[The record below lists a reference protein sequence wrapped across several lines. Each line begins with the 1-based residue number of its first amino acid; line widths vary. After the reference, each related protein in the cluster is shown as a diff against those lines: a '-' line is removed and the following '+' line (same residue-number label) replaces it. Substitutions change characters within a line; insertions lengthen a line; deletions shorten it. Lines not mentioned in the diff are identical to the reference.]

1 VNDLFETFKRI
12 SDEHMAEI
20 RREQAMQDLIAELE
34 RVNAML
40 AEQRQKI
47 AAMKAD
53 HA

>member
-1 VNDLFETFKRI
+1 MNDLFETFKRI

-20 RREQAMQDLIAELE
+20 RREQAMQELIAEIE
-34 RVNAML
+34 RAKAIL